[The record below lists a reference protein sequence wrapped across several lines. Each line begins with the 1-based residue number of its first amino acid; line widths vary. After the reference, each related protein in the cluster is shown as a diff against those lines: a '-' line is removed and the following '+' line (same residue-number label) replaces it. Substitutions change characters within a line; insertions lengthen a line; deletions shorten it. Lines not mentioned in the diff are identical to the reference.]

1 MTNAI
6 AGAAL
11 LRRIPFELTSS
22 RWVLLSKH
30 FAAIPISGYRPAVAG
45 AVPEASQKQGGIAS
59 RDTVLRFANTT
70 RPFVRSVE
78 RTVRPG
84 HRAGR

>member
-59 RDTVLRFANTT
+59 RDTVLRFA
-70 RPFVRSVE
+70 RC
-78 RTVRPG
+78 G
-84 HRAGR
+84 YACAAK